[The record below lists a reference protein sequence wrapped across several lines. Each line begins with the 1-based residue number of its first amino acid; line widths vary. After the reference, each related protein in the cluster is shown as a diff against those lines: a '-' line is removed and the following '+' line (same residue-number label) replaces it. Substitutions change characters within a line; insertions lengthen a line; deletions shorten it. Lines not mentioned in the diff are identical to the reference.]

1 MKSNDK
7 FKKYVKDCIFYH
19 FDGIVKIED
28 FDLYNIFIDE
38 KPYENNLDYN
48 ISYKNLI
55 AGKPLRTRFDKQM
68 ETLEFIMELDIQY
81 YLEVKNMILFI
92 TGLDIQQEQEVVL
105 HMLFS

>member
-7 FKKYVKDCIFYH
+7 FKKYVKDCTFYR

-55 AGKPLRTRFDKQM
+55 AGKPLRIRFDKQM

-81 YLEVKNMILFI
+81 YLEVKNMISFI
-92 TGLDIQQEQEVVL
+92 T
-105 HMLFS
+105 

>member
-38 KPYENNLDYN
+38 KSYQNSLDYN

-55 AGKPLRTRFDKQM
+55 AGKPLRIRFDKIDGNFRVYNGTRYLVLF
-68 ETLEFIMELDIQY
+68 ESEKYDFIQNRIRY
-81 YLEVKNMILFI
+81 SI
-92 TGLDIQQEQEVVL
+92 
-105 HMLFS
+105 